1 MPAKGGGQK
10 CKKIEEQKTK
20 PRLVFCDFFHAEKKE
35 NFLGASNEKGINISF
50 E

>member
-20 PRLVFCDFFHAEKKE
+20 PPLVLHEFFYARIPE
-35 NFLGASNEKGINISF
+35 
-50 E
+50 